1 MGVKKELQGTLEKS
15 VKEFQD
21 EKFMWIQRVKGGAVI
36 SIKDVS
42 IKRTTDKNRPYYSF
56 TLRNGTAEKLGDYIE
71 LSVYKN
77 RLLLR
82 KAAAETGFKVSC
94 KQGSTDATKLNHY
107 FKIYEREE
115 TKKFS
120 KFVGDFDL
128 KYDSFY
134 ELYYIE
140 VVDNDW

>member
-1 MGVKKELQGTLEKS
+1 MGINKKELQGTLEKS

-21 EKFMWIQRVKGGAVI
+21 EKFSWVKRSSKVKC

-42 IKRTTDKNRPYYSF
+42 IRRLSDKDRAYYTF
-56 TLRNGTAEKLGDYIE
+56 TFRNGVMEKLGDYIE
-71 LSVYKN
+71 MSAYKN
-77 RLLLR
+77 RLLFR
-82 KAAAETGFKVSC
+82 TATSETGFKVTC
-94 KQGSTDATKLNHY
+94 KQGATDSTKLNHY
-107 FKIYEREE
+107 CKLYDREE
-115 TKKFS
+115 TKKFA

-140 VVDNDW
+140 VEDNV